1 MKQVFVIIVTALAL
15 SISSTAFAEDR
26 YSISAPAV
34 SAKKGVKTT
43 AFVTLTG
50 AGRYQM
56 NIDYP
61 SKVTLTAPSG
71 VQLEKAVLARADATE
86 LRKEGVKFPIVFTA
100 TQAGTKVITGEAKF
114 AVATATDAAP
124 QTVKFQITVT
134 VN

>member
-1 MKQVFVIIVTALAL
+1 MKQAFVVIVTALAL
-15 SISSTAFAEDR
+15 SISSTAFAEDK
-26 YSISAPAV
+26 YNISAPAV

-50 AGRYQM
+50 AGQYQM

-61 SKVTLTAPSG
+61 LKVILTAPSG
-71 VQLEKAVLARADATE
+71 VQLEKTVLARADATE
-86 LRKEGVKFPIVFTA
+86 WRKEGVKLPIVFTA

-114 AVATATDAAP
+114 AVMTATDAVP
-124 QTVKFQITVT
+124 QTVKLQITVT